1 LVLPKLSKNQVE
13 TLRSIIHQHYVKR
26 FKRSRIPKYG
36 NLDKGF
42 TEQEITVFFKAV
54 DNPKFN
60 LLFSYQAQLGLR
72 MGEAVSVN
80 VKEINFDTRELTL
93 KTEKAQTLD
102 TLLIPA
108 TLFKR
113 TLEFIGRH
121 TKEVEESGGYVFFK
135 EWHSHSK
142 LKHIDSNYARN
153 RFIRY
158 LNKAG
163 LDQFYGISDES
174 RPDRAVRNLHRLTTH
189 SLRHYAITAFAKQTN
204 GNVVLASRFARHADP
219 ATTMTYIS
227 TRRQATTERR
237 YSASTGSSASTC
249 ATRRRARC
257 SSSTGEP
264 RRMEDGI
271 RST

>member
-1 LVLPKLSKNQVE
+1 MVLPKLSKNQVE
-13 TLRSIIHQHYVKR
+13 TLRSIVHQHYVKR

-42 TEQEITVFFKAV
+42 TEQEITAFFKAV

-72 MGEAVSVN
+72 IGEAVSVN
-80 VKEINFDTRELTL
+80 VKEINFDTRELML

-158 LNKAG
+158 LKKAG

-189 SLRHYAITAFAKQTN
+189 SLRHYAITTFAKQTN

-264 RRMEDGI
+264 HRMEDGI